1 MLEGPL
7 LTALTDDVVLQW
19 DKITAITHDPESNL
33 VFHGYDESK
42 TAVWADP
49 ETGVSPI
56 IWSRAVGWYI
66 WSLVEVLDVFPKSH
80 PGYERLLGYF
90 KTVAEG
96 LKDAQDPESH
106 GWWLVM
112 NEPYPGMEGNY
123 FESSAAA
130 MFTYGLLAG
139 LREGWLDEAEYAVPA
154 ANAYKALID
163 DFVVEN
169 ANGTLTWEGT
179 VEVGSLGS
187 DASFKVSARS
197 NDSFLFRVRNLLA
210 DLFVLQYY
218 TDIPTVKEDTRG
230 VAPFLMAAVE
240 WETRN
245 NIES

>member
-1 MLEGPL
+1 
-7 LTALTDDVVLQW
+7 
-19 DKITAITHDPESNL
+19 
-33 VFHGYDESK
+33 
-42 TAVWADP
+42 
-49 ETGVSPI
+49 
-56 IWSRAVGWYI
+56 
-66 WSLVEVLDVFPKSH
+66 
-80 PGYERLLGYF
+80 
-90 KTVAEG
+90 
-96 LKDAQDPESH
+96 
-106 GWWLVM
+106 M
-112 NEPYPGMEGNY
+112 NEPYPGKEGNY

-187 DASFKVSARS
+187 DASFKVSARPR
-197 NDSFLFRVRNLLA
+197 NSFLFRVRTVLANLS
-210 DLFVLQYY
+210 VSQYY